1 MICEY
6 CQVGDYFG
14 FCMCSKTNEICPF
27 MRRCSLERKWLPLE
41 SMNRCILQKEEKS
54 MAELK
59 QGEYPVLFE
68 SKGLL
73 YVEYNDNVFKF
84 ANPFDEVPKSVE
96 LVRVE
101 NELYIKGYEPK
112 VEPKVEK
119 KEEVKGKKKKDK

>member
-6 CQVGDYFG
+6 CQVGDYLG
-14 FCMCSKTNEICPF
+14 FCTCGKTNEVCPF
-27 MRRCSLERKWLPLE
+27 MRRCSLERTWLPLA
-41 SMNRCILQKEEKS
+41 SMKGCYIRQEEKR

-59 QGEYPVLFE
+59 KGEYPVLFE

-84 ANPFDEVPKSVE
+84 VNPFDEVPDGVE
-96 LVRVE
+96 LVKVG
-101 NELYIKGYEPK
+101 NELYIKGCEPK

-119 KEEVKGKKKKDK
+119 KEKVKGKKKKDK

>member
-1 MICEY
+1 M
-6 CQVGDYFG
+6 
-14 FCMCSKTNEICPF
+14 T
-27 MRRCSLERKWLPLE
+27 
-41 SMNRCILQKEEKS
+41 
-54 MAELK
+54 ELK